1 MAAEQDSA
9 HEGHSH
15 QGLLLLEDA
24 PHPRRLE
31 LDDDDDDADQGRH
44 QPSSGT

>member
-1 MAAEQDSA
+1 MAAEQDSP
-9 HEGHSH
+9 HEGHGH

-31 LDDDDDDADQGRH
+31 LDDDDEADLARH
-44 QPSSGT
+44 QPNSGT